1 MKKDY
6 KTLNKIL
13 EFYVKNDSGL
23 GISPEKVFE
32 ELKLNIEKK
41 NLFLMCDLMFEDGY
55 LYLPSENIV
64 RYSAN
69 YKAKLFLDEGGY
81 VTQKRISDRK
91 KIASCMVEYLEFLKY
106 PVGIIISLFV
116 LYKFLKEF
124 NLI

>member
-13 EFYVKNDSGL
+13 KFYVESDSGV
-23 GISPEKVFE
+23 GISPETVSEKLE
-32 ELKLNIEKK
+32 LNIEKK
-41 NLFLMCDLMFEDGY
+41 ELFLMCNLMFDDGY
-55 LYLPSENIV
+55 LYLPSENLI

-91 KIASCMVEYLEFLKY
+91 KKASCMVENLEFLKY

-124 NLI
+124 NLL